1 GPRHRIRPHAA
12 RHPSVHGRGHRPL
25 PFPRLRAHRR
35 VSAQPGPGSLVP
47 GAGLAGGPIAMK
59 IPLYQVDAFTS
70 RLFGGNPAAVC
81 PLESWLDEQTMQA
94 IAAENNLAETAFF
107 VGREGRYDLRWFT
120 PLVEVDL
127 CGHATLAS
135 AFVIFNRLEPSL
147 EAISFRSKS
156 GELRVTRSGDRLT
169 LDFPAWP
176 PARREVTEAVTRA
189 LGAAPREV
197 WESHDLMAVYDSEDD
212 VRRLDPAMD
221 RVAALETFAVIAT
234 APGRAADF
242 VSRFFAPR
250 QGIPEDPVTGRA
262 HC

>member
-1 GPRHRIRPHAA
+1 MR
-12 RHPSVHGRGHRPL
+12 
-25 PFPRLRAHRR
+25 
-35 VSAQPGPGSLVP
+35 
-47 GAGLAGGPIAMK
+47 
-59 IPLYQVDAFTS
+59 IPLFQVDAFTS

-81 PLESWLDEQTMQA
+81 PLESWLEDRTMQA

-107 VGREGRYDLRWFT
+107 VGRGGRYDLRWFT

-147 EAISFRSKS
+147 TEASFRSKS
-156 GELRVTRSGDRLT
+156 GELRVMRSGDRLT

-197 WESHDLMAVYDSEDD
+197 WESHDLMAVYDSEED
-212 VRRLDPAMD
+212 VRRLEPAMD
-221 RVAALETFAVIAT
+221 RVAALDGFAVIAT

-250 QGIPEDPVTGRA
+250 QGIPEDPATGRA
-262 HC
+262 HCTLTPYWARRLGKPKLHAVQLSRRGGELFCEDRGERVAIAGQAVQFLEGTIEV

>member
-1 GPRHRIRPHAA
+1 
-12 RHPSVHGRGHRPL
+12 
-25 PFPRLRAHRR
+25 
-35 VSAQPGPGSLVP
+35 
-47 GAGLAGGPIAMK
+47 MK
-59 IPLYQVDAFTS
+59 IPLFQVDAFTS

-81 PLESWLDEQTMQA
+81 PLEAWLDERTMQS

-107 VGREGRYDLRWFT
+107 VGGGGRYDIRWFT
-120 PLVEVDL
+120 PMVEVDL

-135 AFVIFNRLEPSL
+135 AFVIFTRLEPGL
-147 EAISFRSKS
+147 EAVSFRSKG

-176 PARREVTEAVTRA
+176 PARREVSEAVGLA

-197 WESHDLMAVYDSEDD
+197 WESHDLMAVYDSEED
-212 VRRLDPAMD
+212 VRRLAPAMD
-221 RVAALETFAVIAT
+221 RVAALDAFAVIAT
-234 APGRAADF
+234 APARTGPADF

-262 HC
+262 HCTLVPYWSRRLGKAVLHAVQLSRRGGDLFCEDRGDRVAIGGHAVQFLEGTIQV

>member
-1 GPRHRIRPHAA
+1 
-12 RHPSVHGRGHRPL
+12 
-25 PFPRLRAHRR
+25 
-35 VSAQPGPGSLVP
+35 
-47 GAGLAGGPIAMK
+47 MK
-59 IPLYQVDAFTS
+59 IPLFQVDAFTS

-81 PLESWLDEQTMQA
+81 PLESWLDERTMQA

-107 VGREGRYDLRWFT
+107 VGRGGRYDLRWFT

-147 EAISFRSKS
+147 TEASFRSKS
-156 GELRVTRSGDRLT
+156 GELRVMRSGDRLT

-234 APGRAADF
+234 APGGVADF

-262 HC
+262 HCTLAPYWARRLGKPMLHAVQLSRRGGELFCEDRGERVAIAGRAVQFLEGTIEI

>member
-1 GPRHRIRPHAA
+1 
-12 RHPSVHGRGHRPL
+12 
-25 PFPRLRAHRR
+25 
-35 VSAQPGPGSLVP
+35 
-47 GAGLAGGPIAMK
+47 MK
-59 IPLYQVDAFTS
+59 IPLFQVDAFTS

-81 PLESWLDEQTMQA
+81 PLESWLDERTMQA
-94 IAAENNLAETAFF
+94 IATENNLAETAFF
-107 VGREGRYDLRWFT
+107 VGRGGRYDLRWFT

-176 PARREVTEAVTRA
+176 PDRREVTDAVTGA

-212 VRRLDPAMD
+212 VRRLVPAMD
-221 RVAALETFAVIAT
+221 RVAALDAFAVIAT

-262 HC
+262 HCTLVPYWARRLGKPKLHAVQLSRRGGELFCEDRGERVAIAGHAVQFLEGTIEV

>member
-1 GPRHRIRPHAA
+1 
-12 RHPSVHGRGHRPL
+12 
-25 PFPRLRAHRR
+25 
-35 VSAQPGPGSLVP
+35 
-47 GAGLAGGPIAMK
+47 MK
-59 IPLYQVDAFTS
+59 IPLFQVDAFTS

-81 PLESWLDEQTMQA
+81 PLESWLDDRTMQA

-107 VGREGRYDLRWFT
+107 VGGGGRYDLRWFT
-120 PLVEVDL
+120 PVVEVDL

-135 AFVIFNRLEPSL
+135 AYVIFNRLEPSL
-147 EAISFRSKS
+147 SAVSFRSKS

-176 PARREVTEAVTRA
+176 PTKREVTEAVTGA

-221 RVAALETFAVIAT
+221 RVAALEAFAVIAT
-234 APGRAADF
+234 APGRTADF

-250 QGIPEDPVTGRA
+250 HGIPEDPVTGRA
-262 HC
+262 HCTLTPYWARRLSKPKLHAVQLSRRGGELFCEDRGERVAISGQAVQFLEGTIEV

>member
-1 GPRHRIRPHAA
+1 MR
-12 RHPSVHGRGHRPL
+12 
-25 PFPRLRAHRR
+25 
-35 VSAQPGPGSLVP
+35 
-47 GAGLAGGPIAMK
+47 
-59 IPLYQVDAFTS
+59 IPLFQVDAFTS

-81 PLESWLDEQTMQA
+81 PLESWLDERTMQA

-107 VGREGRYDLRWFT
+107 VGRGGRYDLRWFT

-147 EAISFRSKS
+147 TEASFRSKS
-156 GELRVTRSGDRLT
+156 GELRVMRSGDRLT

-197 WESHDLMAVYDSEDD
+197 WESHDLMAVYDSEED
-212 VRRLDPAMD
+212 VRRLEPAMD
-221 RVAALETFAVIAT
+221 RVAALDGFALIAT
-234 APGRAADF
+234 APGRSADF

-250 QGIPEDPVTGRA
+250 QGIPEDPATGRA
-262 HC
+262 HCTLTPYWARRLGKPKLHAVQLSRRGGELFCEDRGERVAIAGQAVQFLEGTIEV